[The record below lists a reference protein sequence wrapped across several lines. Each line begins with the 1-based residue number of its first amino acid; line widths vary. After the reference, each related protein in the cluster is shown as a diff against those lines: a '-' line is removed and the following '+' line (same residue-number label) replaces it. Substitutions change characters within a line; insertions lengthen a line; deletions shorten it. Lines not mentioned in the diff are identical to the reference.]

1 MEDEI
6 TVEAVEKLI
15 ISDEVASQ
23 RTREI
28 VDPNDTGAILSVRHR
43 LGQRNNHRVYR
54 RSEQR
59 SSRFRSRSRSQD
71 RDGSRSGSGDRNNAF
86 KRGKHDWNGHSNAV
100 CNYCKR
106 IGHIR
111 KNCWFLNKNSVKFVK
126 QVDSTDEVPFDK
138 FNRISINNSS
148 DESDINCM
156 KIGSNSN
163 VSEPCL
169 VEVII
174 QGRRLMMEIDTG
186 SAVAVISKTLYR
198 KLFDSVVLT
207 KCNKKLVVV
216 NGSKLAVAGQLLV
229 KVSLNGRSSLEKLV
243 ILNTESDFTPLLGRD
258 WMESFYPEWKLHF
271 LNPGVINHLGFDT
284 FRENAIVNIKQKYFK
299 VFSKDFCEPI
309 SGFKADL
316 TFKSEQPIFKRAYQV
331 PYKLKEKFLN
341 HLDMLEQQGVITAIK
356 ASEWASPVIAILKK
370 DGDIR
375 MVIDC
380 KVSLNKVLIPDTYPL
395 PLAQDIFAS
404 LAGCKVFC
412 SLDLT
417 GAYTQL
423 ELSDR
428 SKKYVVINT
437 VKGLYTFNRLPQVRL
452 CSSKSWT
459 KF

>member
-1 MEDEI
+1 
-6 TVEAVEKLI
+6 
-15 ISDEVASQ
+15 
-23 RTREI
+23 
-28 VDPNDTGAILSVRHR
+28 
-43 LGQRNNHRVYR
+43 
-54 RSEQR
+54 
-59 SSRFRSRSRSQD
+59 
-71 RDGSRSGSGDRNNAF
+71 
-86 KRGKHDWNGHSNAV
+86 
-100 CNYCKR
+100 
-106 IGHIR
+106 
-111 KNCWFLNKNSVKFVK
+111 
-126 QVDSTDEVPFDK
+126 
-138 FNRISINNSS
+138 
-148 DESDINCM
+148 M

-198 KLFDSVVLT
+198 KLFDSIVLT

-243 ILNTESDFTPLLGRD
+243 ILNTESDFTSLLGRD

-284 FRENAIVNIKQKYFK
+284 FRENAIGNIKQKYFK

-375 MVIDC
+375 MI
-380 KVSLNKVLIPDTYPL
+380 SLSGHKLTAHRNQLKMAHTPRR
-395 PLAQDIFAS
+395 QS
-404 LAGCKVFC
+404 KVFV
-412 SLDLT
+412 SM
-417 GAYTQL
+417 GMPA
-423 ELSDR
+423 
-428 SKKYVVINT
+428 SKKRHRSVSDEEDLLGFPDVPMVPEDVQTLFI
-437 VKGLYTFNRLPQVRL
+437 
-452 CSSKSWT
+452 
-459 KF
+459 